1 VKAVAAT
8 EDALQ
13 LAHAWQ
19 PLLNCFVS
27 IDDTDALTRAAQ
39 VDAGAPATA
48 DPRLVGLPVAYKDVF
63 VRPGRQ
69 PGAGSAVTLPAATQP
84 AAVDIALREA
94 GTVVI
99 GSLHLDEFSYAVT
112 GRNEILGDCRNPWN
126 VSRAPGGSSSGAAA
140 AVAARIVPLAVGT
153 DTGGSVRI
161 PAAWCG
167 VLGFKPTYSA
177 ISTAGMVPLAPSHDT
192 VGLLALDVDVL
203 AAGYRALTARAARP
217 DRSAPADPARPLAGL
232 TVGRLTDIGQVVDAE
247 VSGAMDVATDV
258 FVQLG
263 AVVDEASMP
272 DLDHCN
278 AAAAVITASEAA
290 ALHAAT
296 LEEQPARYQAGTRT
310 RLLVGQLL
318 PAVDYVD
325 ALRFRA
331 RAMRRVVDGPF
342 SRLDVLITPVTP
354 TVAPELATLPPPSSP
369 QIAADTGSLLQFTRP
384 FNFLG
389 FPSLSVPVGFTAGG
403 LPVAV
408 QLTAAPWH
416 DELLLDVARALQD
429 AIRWADRRPV
439 LPANGPRHV
448 VAPVTA
454 EKG

>member
-1 VKAVAAT
+1 VTAVAAT
-8 EDALQ
+8 ENALR

-19 PLLNCFVS
+19 PRLNCFVC
-27 IDDTDALTRAAQ
+27 IDDADALARAAQ
-39 VDAGAPATA
+39 VDAGAPPTA
-48 DPRLVGLPVAYKDVF
+48 EPRLVGLPVAYKDVF

-84 AAVDIALREA
+84 AAVDTALRAA
-94 GTVVI
+94 GTVPI

-112 GRNEILGDCRNPWN
+112 GRNEILGDCRNPWD

-177 ISTAGMVPLAPSHDT
+177 ISTAGVVPLAPSHDT
-192 VGLLALDVDVL
+192 IGLLALDADIL
-203 AAGYRALTARAARP
+203 AAGYRILTGRTGGARRFEP
-217 DRSAPADPARPLAGL
+217 SDPAGPLAGL
-232 TVGRLTDIGQVVDAE
+232 TVGRLTDLDGATDAE
-247 VSGAMDVATDV
+247 VSAAIDLVTDV
-258 FVQLG
+258 FGHLG
-263 AVVDEASMP
+263 AVVGEASMP
-272 DLDHCN
+272 SLDHCN

-290 ALHAAT
+290 ALHGAM
-296 LEEQPARYQAGTRT
+296 LEQQSARYQTGTRT
-310 RLLVGQLL
+310 RLMVGQRV
-318 PAVDYVD
+318 PAADYVD

-331 RAMRRVVDGPF
+331 MAMRQAVNGLF
-342 SRLDVLITPVTP
+342 SELDVLVTPVTP
-354 TVAPELATLPPPSSP
+354 TVAPELSTLPPPSSP
-369 QIAADTGSLLQFTRP
+369 QVATETGALLRFTRP

-408 QLTAAPWH
+408 QLTAAPWQ
-416 DELLLDVARALQD
+416 DELLLEVARAMQD
-429 AIRWADRRPV
+429 AIRWMDRRPV
-439 LPANGPRHV
+439 LPATDPQHV
-448 VAPVTA
+448 AA
-454 EKG
+454 DAAD